1 MHKRNNYYITV
12 THEEGGFFCLFAFLF
27 QGKLF
32 EPNMLENYTEK
43 QLFFPE
49 EMELKLR
56 IN

>member
-12 THEEGGFFCLFAFLF
+12 THEEGGFVCLFTFLF